1 MPSRVFKAFH
11 YRDFRLM
18 WMGACI
24 STIGTL
30 MQQFAQAWVVY
41 KLSGSPFY
49 LGLDSFLGQAPIVLF
64 SLFGGV
70 FADRANRRAILI
82 GSQII
87 QMTCAFLLTVLF
99 YFQVIQVWHILCLS
113 FVVGFAQSFGGPAYQ
128 ALIPTLVEPD
138 DLPNAIALNSIQFNL
153 ARIIGPVLGGVALI
167 KLTATWC
174 FGLNGISY
182 IAVILSLL
190 VIRPRFNPG
199 RPTTGMLE
207 SMREGFRFIRHQ
219 PSMGSLLVLAF
230 SMTLLGAPLITF
242 LPVFA
247 EAVFHSGP
255 GTYSELLVWTG
266 AGSVIGAL
274 TVAWLGKAKNLEN
287 LVLYTLILLGAL
299 VAGFALSKSFV
310 LSCALIFFS
319 GAALISAFAMNSSVV
334 QLIVSDQMRGRVMSV
349 YSLAFRGGMPIGGL
363 IVGALIPRFTA
374 PAVLAWNGIL
384 LTILGLY
391 FLVMQRR
398 EAAL

>member
-1 MPSRVFKAFH
+1 
-11 YRDFRLM
+11 M
-18 WMGACI
+18 WMGACT
-24 STIGTL
+24 STVGTL

-41 KLSGSPFY
+41 KLSGSAFY

-87 QMTCAFLLTVLF
+87 QMSCAFLLTALF
-99 YFQVIQVWHILCLS
+99 YFHLIQVWHILCLS

-128 ALIPTLVEPD
+128 ALIPTLVDPD

-153 ARIIGPVLGGVALI
+153 ARIIGPVLGGVALY
-167 KLTATWC
+167 KLSATWC

-207 SMREGFRFIRHQ
+207 SMREGFRFIHHQ
-219 PSMGSLLVLAF
+219 PSMGSLLILAF
-230 SMTLLGAPLITF
+230 AMTLLGAPLITF

-255 GTYSELLVWTG
+255 ATYSQLLVWTG
-266 AGSVIGAL
+266 AGSVAGAL
-274 TVAWLGKAKNLEN
+274 TVAGLGKSKNLDRM
-287 LVLYTLILLGAL
+287 VLYTLVLLGGL

-363 IVGALIPRFTA
+363 VAGALIPRFTA
-374 PAVLAWNGIL
+374 PAVLAWNGVL
-384 LTILGLY
+384 LSVLGIY
-391 FLVMQRR
+391 FLAVHRR
-398 EAAL
+398 GPAL